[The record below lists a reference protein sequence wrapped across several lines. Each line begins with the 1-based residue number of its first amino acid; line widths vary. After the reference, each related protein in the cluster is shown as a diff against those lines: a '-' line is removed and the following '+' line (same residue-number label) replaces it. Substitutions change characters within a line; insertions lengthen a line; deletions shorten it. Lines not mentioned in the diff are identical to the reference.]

1 LWNATSFL
9 TLKNLQRLLR
19 TLLEAAKFHLTSQVD
34 SINKYLVYKQCS
46 NMKLSSAGLIRMPED
61 LNSKPY
67 GIRSLFHAA
76 RDCFEK
82 ENKV

>member
-1 LWNATSFL
+1 
-9 TLKNLQRLLR
+9 
-19 TLLEAAKFHLTSQVD
+19 
-34 SINKYLVYKQCS
+34 
-46 NMKLSSAGLIRMPED
+46 MKLSSAGLIRMPED